1 MKKTKP
7 TDPEYNKIYILS
19 HYVGGTPFDSHVIGV
34 YKTLEEAKKEL
45 IKSINTFLGFDGV
58 YIYKEEIE
66 LKEDSWYYDDEDGDF
81 WGGCKI
87 EEQIIK

>member
-1 MKKTKP
+1 M
-7 TDPEYNKIYILS
+7 ENKIYILS

-45 IKSINTFLGFDGV
+45 EKSINTFLGFDGV
-58 YIYKEEIE
+58 YLYKEDIE
-66 LKEDSWYYDDEDGDF
+66 LNEDSWYYDNENGDF

>member
-1 MKKTKP
+1 MEKTTT
-7 TDPEYNKIYILS
+7 TDPENNKIYILS

-34 YKTLEEAKKEL
+34 YKTLEEAKQEL
-45 IKSINTFLGFDGV
+45 IKSINTFLGFDGM
-58 YIYKEEIE
+58 YLYKEDIE
-66 LKEDSWYYDDEDGDF
+66 LNEDSWYYDGEDRDF